1 PRGLAQLLSLRR
13 VPARRPRPAAGAASA
28 GRPALPDRA
37 AAHLQPQVLPEMA
50 PALLLRRALGRP
62 AGGGPR
68 VPARGVAPDTAG
80 PVGEVA
86 RPRRP
91 VRVAVAVLAVL
102 VASTTLLRGGS
113 ALARPGATGIS
124 DWPEF
129 GYDPARQNVGPASP
143 GITVAN
149 VGRLRRH
156 RIQIDGTV
164 DSSAVYL

>member
-1 PRGLAQLLSLRR
+1 
-13 VPARRPRPAAGAASA
+13 
-28 GRPALPDRA
+28 
-37 AAHLQPQVLPEMA
+37 M
-50 PALLLRRALGRP
+50 
-62 AGGGPR
+62 
-68 VPARGVAPDTAG
+68 
-80 PVGEVA
+80 
-86 RPRRP
+86 
-91 VRVAVAVLAVL
+91 RVAVAVLAVL

-164 DSSAVYL
+164 DSSAIYLHQVIVGGKTQLFANVIYDNIGVANNLPFAAAAAVVPVLAIVVYLVLVRRTGALENL